1 MNKAQIH
8 QLFPM
13 HEFKILDAEAHRAWE
28 DMLGIPL
35 QGDTISLTHET
46 YRPLAEKIQ
55 IIQLEA
61 VLRTGNY

>member
-1 MNKAQIH
+1 MARKAPIH

-28 DMLGIPL
+28 DLLGIPL
-35 QGDTISLTHET
+35 QGDTVKLTHET
-46 YRPLAEKIQ
+46 YRPLADEIQ

-61 VLRTGNY
+61 ILRNNK